1 MKVVVIGDSTT
12 VTGFK
17 LAGIKQGYVVESI
30 ESARKALNEAALNP
44 EVGLIIITERL
55 AQEFRKDISYL
66 TEGKITPL
74 IVEIPD
80 KFGPIEEKV
89 DPIKELVKKAVGVEI
104 KFE

>member
-1 MKVVVIGDSTT
+1 MKIVVIGDNTT
-12 VTGFK
+12 VTGFR
-17 LAGIKQGYVVESI
+17 LAGIKQIYVAESI
-30 ESARKALNEAALNP
+30 DEAKKALNEAAFDSN
-44 EVGLIIITERL
+44 VGLIIITERFAEGL
-55 AQEFRKDISYL
+55 RKEISYL
-66 TEGKITPL
+66 TEGKVIPL

>member
-1 MKVVVIGDSTT
+1 MKIVVIGDSTT
-12 VTGFK
+12 VTGFR
-17 LAGIKQGYVVESI
+17 LAGIKRGYVAESI

-55 AQEFRKDISYL
+55 AQGLRKDISHL

-89 DPIKELVKKAVGVEI
+89 DPIKELIKKAVGVEI